1 MGSVEYKVIRRS
13 GRNRFVC
20 RWFDEARGW
29 REKTLQATR
38 RRDAERLAA
47 EFISTLGL
55 AAPQHDPL
63 TWLGFRTKY
72 EAEKGP
78 TMTSALV
85 VWRSAANQLERIVA
99 PVMLTDVTGPRL
111 SSYAVGLRAAELS
124 EATIGTYLRAIRA
137 ALNWAGEIELLATV
151 PRVRIPKT
159 AGQRRA
165 RGRAITGEEFERLLE
180 AMGKHVGPNR
190 YPSWAYLLRG
200 LWSSGL
206 RLGES
211 LNLWWDNPQ
220 KIVPL
225 NLDGRRPT
233 LRVPN
238 NEQKNRKDQTCPLA
252 PEFVEFLRLTPA
264 EQRTGPVFAPLG
276 KSKVARG
283 TDYVSRQISAAGRLA
298 KVVVARDGDEPRYVT
313 AHDLRRSFGDRWAQK
328 VMPAVLKELMR
339 HADISTTMAYYVGRS
354 AEQTA
359 DILWQTVTRAGDS
372 LGDIAPSANSVEY
385 S

>member
-1 MGSVEYKVIRRS
+1 MGSLDYKVIRRV

-29 REKTLQATR
+29 REKTLEANR

-47 EFISTLGL
+47 EFIASLRL
-55 AAPQHDPL
+55 ASPLHDPL

-85 VWRSAANQLERIVA
+85 VWRSAANQLERITS
-99 PVMLTDVTGPRL
+99 PIMLADVTGPKL
-111 SSYAVGLRAAELS
+111 SAYEVGLRNAGRS
-124 EATIGTYLRAIRA
+124 ESTIATYLRAIRA
-137 ALNWAGEIELLATV
+137 ALNWAVHIELTSAA

-159 AGQRRA
+159 KGKRRA
-165 RGRAITGEEFERLLE
+165 RGRAIAGEEFDRLLQ
-180 AMGKHVGPNR
+180 AMRKHVGDAR
-190 YPSWAYLLRG
+190 FRSWSYLLRG
-200 LWSSGL
+200 LWLSGL

-211 LNLWWDNPQ
+211 LNLWWDRDD
-220 KIVPL
+220 KIIPL
-225 NLDGRRPT
+225 NVDGRRPT
-233 LRVPN
+233 LLIPGKL
-238 NEQKNRKDQTCPLA
+238 QKNKQDQTCPLA
-252 PEFVEFLRLTPA
+252 PEFVAFLRETPA
-264 EQRTGPVFAPLG
+264 SERTGPIFAPLG
-276 KSKVARG
+276 KRRVARG
-283 TDYVSRQISAAGRLA
+283 VDYVSRQISAAGKLA
-298 KVVVARDGDEPRYVT
+298 KIVVGRDGDEVRYVT

-359 DILWQTVTRAGDS
+359 DVLWQTVTTAGDT
-372 LGDIAPSANSVEY
+372 LGDIRPKGQVRKTS
-385 S
+385 